1 MAAMLQTL
9 AHILIELLKA
19 LLVEVLAS
27 RVLRWVRFQGQHNI
41 KDIRLVMH
49 RRHRD
54 RLLNSLS
61 TGKTTNRAK

>member
-9 AHILIELLKA
+9 AYIIIDLLKA

-27 RVLRWVRFQGQHNI
+27 RVRRWVRFQGQHNI

-61 TGKTTNRAK
+61 TGKPTNRTE